1 MDQFYQIMRRSHIQS
16 QTSNTEQSTILPLS
30 FEYLRPNQEF
40 WNGQRQGWSLTL
52 KTKYCLQLNNY
63 QPNNPKGTHSRPAT
77 LHLLKNPKRLPGTP
91 NWTMG
96 SGKGSTPRFFGAPV
110 NFCKIVF
117 FYLSTSSVGKVN
129 QEGKKSGGKNRKKL
143 GLSCDKLKPA

>member
-1 MDQFYQIMRRSHIQS
+1 MDQFYQIMRWSHIQS

-63 QPNNPKGTHSRPAT
+63 QPNNPRGTHSRPAT
-77 LHLLKNPKRLPGTP
+77 LHLLKNPKWLPGAP
-91 NWTMG
+91 KQDNGLWKRVYPQIFWG
-96 SGKGSTPRFFGAPV
+96 SRELLQNS
-110 NFCKIVF
+110 F

-143 GLSCDKLKPA
+143 GLSCAKLRPA